1 MTAMFGLFEK
11 DPGPAIER
19 LEADRAADCATLHAA
34 AFHHPWPEP
43 DFEALL
49 LARATYATAALGRAM
64 PGKTGELQGFILSR
78 LAADEAEVLTIAVQ
92 PRRRG
97 LGIAG
102 RLMEANMA
110 DLRAGGAKSWFLEVE
125 VGNAPALALY
135 ERFGFAKVGERASY
149 YRTSE
154 GASAHALILKRDLR

>member
-1 MTAMFGLFEK
+1 MFGLFEK
-11 DPGPAIER
+11 DFGPTLER
-19 LEADRAADCATLHAA
+19 LEADRAADCATLHAT
-34 AFHHPWPEP
+34 AFSHPWPEP

-49 LARATYATAALGRAM
+49 LARATYGTAALGKAAL
-64 PGKTGELQGFILSR
+64 GKAGELQGFILSR

-110 DLRAGGAKSWFLEVE
+110 ELRAGGAKSWFLEVE

-135 ERFGFAKVGERASY
+135 ERCGFAKVGERTAY
-149 YRTSE
+149 YRT
-154 GASAHALILKRDLR
+154 GGGGSAHALILKRDLS